1 MAAACPHCGFE
12 ADPGATAC
20 PLCGTEL
27 TAEGEGG
34 DVGGPGGQGTA
45 AEAGA
50 RSAAGAA
57 GGFAG
62 EARAGAGGE
71 GPAGGYTAGAGAA
84 AAGPS
89 AEAETVAP
97 ADPPAWEDQTVA
109 FPESLVRTWRASVLE
124 PTRFFARV
132 PWDAPIAR
140 PVLYFLIVTVA
151 AAFFTL
157 WWNALGLA
165 ATLPFTLPAVD
176 VGGRGASAL
185 IEFFMSPFV
194 ALVGLL
200 IWTLVLHFFALFLA
214 PERRGLGA
222 TARAVCYAAGPA
234 VFSIVPLLGPLVGGV
249 WTLVLEVF
257 GIRAAHRVTTGRAA
271 AIVLLP
277 LAIFFTL
284 LMFLVLLAFL
294 LVGVTMIGR

>member
-20 PLCGTEL
+20 PLCGTDL
-27 TAEGEGG
+27 
-34 DVGGPGGQGTA
+34 V
-45 AEAGA
+45 
-50 RSAAGAA
+50 AAGGAGGA

-62 EARAGAGGE
+62 EARPGAGGE
-71 GPAGGYTAGAGAA
+71 GPAGA
-84 AAGPS
+84 AAGGPS
-89 AEAETVAP
+89 AAAEGVAA
-97 ADPPAWEDQTVA
+97 ADPPAWEDPTVA

-140 PVLYFLIVTVA
+140 PVLYFLVVTVA

-176 VGGRGASAL
+176 VGGRGAPAL

-214 PERRGLGA
+214 PERRGLAA
-222 TARAVCYAAGPA
+222 TARAICYAAGPA